1 VGYTP
6 TGQRHVRLVQDYRA
20 RIERVAKPLYEDCV
34 RFRPVAGVYSPYGAL
49 YGFSTDL
56 IEHMALKTLAAD
68 AVTQFSLE
76 DVFAAGDADSGK
88 LAWVNGWRKLPH
100 LKPEVVTQFDY
111 PQQFAEGIFGRIEQA
126 LRKRVSEGGTNAGNP
141 IGRLFVQFED
151 RSVVSEAPPIPEL
164 PVRYIRSS
172 DPQLVAARKAEPQD
186 ESRLLSDRREGKFVL
201 SYKTP
206 GGWVA
211 ITKSIL
217 TDVVGA
223 GHDVR
228 VTDLPPV
235 AMAVLALMCPKLVR
249 LPEAPPAD

>member
-1 VGYTP
+1 
-6 TGQRHVRLVQDYRA
+6 
-20 RIERVAKPLYEDCV
+20 
-34 RFRPVAGVYSPYGAL
+34 
-49 YGFSTDL
+49 
-56 IEHMALKTLAAD
+56 
-68 AVTQFSLE
+68 
-76 DVFAAGDADSGK
+76 
-88 LAWVNGWRKLPH
+88 
-100 LKPEVVTQFDY
+100 
-111 PQQFAEGIFGRIEQA
+111 
-126 LRKRVSEGGTNAGNP
+126 
-141 IGRLFVQFED
+141 
-151 RSVVSEAPPIPEL
+151 
-164 PVRYIRSS
+164 
-172 DPQLVAARKAEPQD
+172 VAARKAEPQD

-206 GGWVA
+206 GGWVE